1 MHHSPVAILQK
12 QRHGREYR
20 GSSSL
25 SQSGGGQLGTSAGTT
40 PQSYS
45 NSFIDHAFDHPTP
58 TSFSQLGFLSSSVQS
73 NASNDGSDYTHRV
86 PKVEEKFCSGFNC
99 CGLELDD
106 LHHLLEHFEECH
118 VLAGPVDPT
127 QPLPLNPNHSAFDT
141 ATASSAADMPQF
153 DDFDEEVAQAQTA
166 RNGGVPSGRQIL
178 TAGNANATLSAPPS
192 PAMSSYSDHHP
203 ANNPNSTLYEL
214 KTKRRNQHSH
224 PSAANSVSARKGK
237 SRSPPSD
244 EEAVSVTSEDESGHL
259 PFTRRARQPSV
270 DSVASV
276 STNASTASK
285 KRSFGAAMA
294 PTGNPAG
301 NSNIPQRGR
310 SGVIGIDL
318 SQIRGITPSAISTPD
333 SSLPGTP
340 ASEAND
346 MNMIGN
352 GCLPPSLLYPLARSS
367 PEEEDGMTTDDDS
380 ESNFSFDRD
389 SSHDFDEEEGDMT
402 TFAEDGGHETKRTK
416 TNKKHNNKKQYDPN
430 TDAAAAA
437 MFSPLSLLGNAQ
449 ASSSNSHINV
459 NGQNGAGLQ
468 PPSSNDPSG
477 SGSAS
482 PNAQQMQ
489 SAATLAAIQAAA
501 EANAFP
507 DASTPTGRIWV
518 PNNAKPF
525 KCPVPGCDKAYKQQ
539 NGLKYHRLHGHCNSN
554 AVGREG
560 EILEE
565 KEEDKP
571 FGCYVGPACGKK
583 YKNMNGLRYHY
594 QHSGAHGQIGLQMLS
609 NGTHPPPAYPPGHK
623 RAATNKPIGHS
634 MGEFSSNPSPTVVM
648 NQSTAEALLA
658 AISSNGPPLTA
669 AGGAPSSR
677 PGSRA
682 GTPSIMTP
690 THSRGSSP
698 SRGQQRSPSRSG
710 SNHNV
715 SIPPSHTYNVTSIP
729 LSG

>member
-1 MHHSPVAILQK
+1 MACATHPSGEQTYAWFRGFGDAIS
-12 QRHGREYR
+12 RHVWSGCASYPFPNITQTTRLF
-20 GSSSL
+20 GQSSSL
-25 SQSGGGQLGTSAGTT
+25 
-40 PQSYS
+40 
-45 NSFIDHAFDHPTP
+45 IH
-58 TSFSQLGFLSSSVQS
+58 LSSFLL
-73 NASNDGSDYTHRV
+73 ATHQTQ
-86 PKVEEKFCSGFNC
+86 
-99 CGLELDD
+99 
-106 LHHLLEHFEECH
+106 HHLLEHFEECH

-127 QPLPLNPNHSAFDT
+127 QPLPLNPNNSAFDT

-153 DDFDEEVAQAQTA
+153 DDFDEELAQAQA
-166 RNGGVPSGRQIL
+166 AKNGGLPPGRQIM

-214 KTKRRNQHSH
+214 KTKRRNQPNH
-224 PSAANSVSARKGK
+224 PGNTSIQRKGK
-237 SRSPPSD
+237 SRSPTSD
-244 EEAVSVTSEDESGHL
+244 EEAVSMQSEDEQGHL

-285 KRSFGAAMA
+285 KRSFGAAM
-294 PTGNPAG
+294 GPAG
-301 NSNIPQRGR
+301 ASANNSNIQSRGR
-310 SGVIGIDL
+310 PGVLAGIDL
-318 SQIRGITPSAISTPD
+318 SHIRGITPSAISTPN
-333 SSLPGTP
+333 SSVPGSPT
-340 ASEAND
+340 SEMND

-352 GCLPPSLLYPLARSS
+352 GCLPPSLLYPLARTS
-367 PEEEDGMTTDDDS
+367 PDDEDDMTTDDDG

-389 SSHDFDEEEGDMT
+389 SSHGFDEEEGNAT
-402 TFAEDGGHETKRTK
+402 TVNEEGGHESKRTK
-416 TNKKHNNKKQYDPN
+416 TNKKQAKKYDSN

-459 NGQNGAGLQ
+459 NGTNNNGKATPAPIGA
-468 PPSSNDPSG
+468 SSV
-477 SGSAS
+477 S
-482 PNAQQMQ
+482 PNSQQMQ

-560 EILEE
+560 EIMEE

-583 YKNMNGLRYHY
+583 YK
-594 QHSGAHGQIGLQMLS
+594 
-609 NGTHPPPAYPPGHK
+609 K
-623 RAATNKPIGHS
+623 
-634 MGEFSSNPSPTVVM
+634 
-648 NQSTAEALLA
+648 
-658 AISSNGPPLTA
+658 
-669 AGGAPSSR
+669 
-677 PGSRA
+677 
-682 GTPSIMTP
+682 
-690 THSRGSSP
+690 
-698 SRGQQRSPSRSG
+698 
-710 SNHNV
+710 
-715 SIPPSHTYNVTSIP
+715 
-729 LSG
+729 